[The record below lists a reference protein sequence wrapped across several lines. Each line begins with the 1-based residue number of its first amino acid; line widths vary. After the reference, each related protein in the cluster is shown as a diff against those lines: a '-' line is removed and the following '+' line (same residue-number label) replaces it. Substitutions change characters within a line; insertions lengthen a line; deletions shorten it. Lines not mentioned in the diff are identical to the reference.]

1 MKLTTVPVIQLEL
14 GGNVEDRLRA
24 VQEKRRIRV
33 WRRTTLA
40 ATWDT
45 PQYCKIQHGEKVL
58 KTCGFT
64 PILLLVMM
72 VVAWIATL
80 RCKYIQ
86 IPLPRTGKYCLQG
99 AVPVPTPWVPP
110 LRGWSP
116 MGRAPNFPHCQ
127 PGFGE
132 QCLVSVVPKPNVAQ
146 IRKVFTPHCSSHW
159 ELSSW

>member
-1 MKLTTVPVIQLEL
+1 MNRYKWPARAPGPKAMKLTTVPVIQLEL

-45 PQYCKIQHGEKVL
+45 PQYCKIQHGGKL
-58 KTCGFT
+58 SKTCGFT

-127 PGFGE
+127 PGVGN
-132 QCLVSVVPKPNVAQ
+132 SA
-146 IRKVFTPHCSSHW
+146 
-159 ELSSW
+159 

>member
-1 MKLTTVPVIQLEL
+1 MTENYPRS
-14 GGNVEDRLRA
+14 NMRH
-24 VQEKRRIRV
+24 
-33 WRRTTLA
+33 
-40 ATWDT
+40 
-45 PQYCKIQHGEKVL
+45 PQYCKIQHGGKL
-58 KTCGFT
+58 SKTCGFT

-127 PGFGE
+127 PGWGT
-132 QCLVSVVPKPNVAQ
+132 VPSFSCAKTKCCTDEKGIHSPQ
-146 IRKVFTPHCSSHW
+146 LPHCSSH
-159 ELSSW
+159 